1 MNGTQPKWN
10 RKCCNIKCWY
20 LYGGLVFANMLTI
33 AKSMCVRE
41 RVEQMAT
48 KAAAAAETQRKT
60 SRNGINKNNR
70 VIQPLIID
78 AKCIEIEWRSALQI
92 RSKTVHIFTWQIK
105 ITNCAKYDT
114 LSIQFVLHIWKW
126 DVHRFCVQFSSLR
139 FFFLYFHF
147 LLAVT
152 GYFRQRI
159 CYFQWIS
166 HFHVVFT
173 W

>member
-1 MNGTQPKWN
+1 MSNEWHTTKVKPK
-10 RKCCNIKCWY
+10 
-20 LYGGLVFANMLTI
+20 MLQHKMLISVWFLRTC
-33 AKSMCVRE
+33 SPYPRTCVCE
-41 RVEQMAT
+41 RDEQMAT
-48 KAAAAAETQRKT
+48 KAAATQRKT

-126 DVHRFCVQFSSLR
+126 DVHRFCVH
-139 FFFLYFHF
+139 FFFSATLFSIF
-147 LLAVT
+147 ICFLAVT

-159 CYFQWIS
+159 CYFQ
-166 HFHVVFT
+166 
-173 W
+173 

>member
-1 MNGTQPKWN
+1 
-10 RKCCNIKCWY
+10 
-20 LYGGLVFANMLTI
+20 
-33 AKSMCVRE
+33 
-41 RVEQMAT
+41 MAT
-48 KAAAAAETQRKT
+48 KAAATQRKT

-126 DVHRFCVQFSSLR
+126 DVHFASTFSSLR
-139 FFFLYFHF
+139 LFFLFSFFF
-147 LLAVT
+147 LAVT

-159 CYFQWIS
+159 CYFQ
-166 HFHVVFT
+166 
-173 W
+173 